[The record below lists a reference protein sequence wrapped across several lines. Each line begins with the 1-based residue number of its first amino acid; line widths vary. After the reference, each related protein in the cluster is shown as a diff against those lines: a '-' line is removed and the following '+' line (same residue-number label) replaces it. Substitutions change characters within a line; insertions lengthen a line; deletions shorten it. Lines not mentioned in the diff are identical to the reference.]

1 MIEPPVV
8 ETNNFWGQ
16 IEWITGACW
25 VVAGVVLVI
34 VWRIAVKVTKLS
46 IEAENSK
53 TDRQS
58 IHGRITKLREEVHL
72 DVRQAVHELRNEFQ
86 TIVANSA
93 KSEDIKRIEAHLQR
107 QDDSLDRRV
116 NTILDVLLRRN
127 GSGEA
132 K

>member
-1 MIEPPVV
+1 MIEPPIV

-46 IEAENSK
+46 IEAEDGK
-53 TDRQS
+53 IDRQN

-72 DVRQAVHELRNEFQ
+72 DVRQAVHELRNELQ

-93 KSEDIKRIEAHLQR
+93 KSEDIKRLEAHLVR

-116 NTILDVLLRRN
+116 NSILDILLRRN
-127 GSGEA
+127 GSGGA